1 MDCVREDE
9 SWSQVIR
16 AGSPGKRYGCPK
28 ASILR
33 NLHTRA
39 DRSSP
44 SYFLSRQM
52 LSSFNRKKA
61 GCILLPSGF
70 HQLAIEET
78 TILLLV
84 PSSNRVSCNI
94 RRSSTN
100 PLLYSSVSRWQ
111 NVTAFSSLFFIP
123 RYFFSALH
131 FVVLFD
137 GFFG

>member
-1 MDCVREDE
+1 MQAIQAKNMIVL
-9 SWSQVIR
+9 WSQHSTTCTERWIDEIHHVFD
-16 AGSPGKRYGCPK
+16 PGKYF
-28 ASILR
+28 
-33 NLHTRA
+33 HT
-39 DRSSP
+39 P
-44 SYFLSRQM
+44 M
-52 LSSFNRKKA
+52 GEKA
-61 GCILLPSGF
+61 GCVRLPSGF
-70 HQLAIEET
+70 HQLGNRGNDIS
-78 TILLLV
+78 LLV